1 MSVLSPLSRGLLK
14 AVGFSALAIAALPAV
29 PAWAQSA
36 DLVVNSS
43 TAPSNLDPAWAC
55 GLPEISFLQ
64 NFYVRLVQYGT
75 KDGPQGTKVVD
86 YGTVQPYLA
95 ESLNVSDDG
104 KVYTFKLR
112 DGFKFESGAPVD
124 AAAVKYSF
132 DRVLK
137 MAGCGRF
144 FLTDG
149 FIDPVII
156 ESVEAPDAQ
165 TVIITLNRPNA
176 NMLVDWATHAGSIVD
191 PAVVEAHGG
200 VVEGQPN
207 EYMSS
212 NVAASGPFLLE
223 SYTPNQ
229 SARMVANPNFAGEPA
244 ASKAIQVNWI
254 AAAPTLLLQART
266 GQADITFGISKQA
279 ATTLKD
285 SQDVKVIAYTN
296 PFVQQMMLPN
306 GKAPWDNVKVREAV
320 AHAVPYQQIVDRVAY
335 GYGTLS
341 YGPIP
346 PSLPGFKPELSEPVD
361 FDMDKAKAL
370 LAESGVTL
378 PMDVEVLI
386 QEGDATQQQIATVLQ
401 STWADLGI
409 NLKIR
414 VAPGAEYQD
423 LTQGHKVQSLM
434 RLDGPGV
441 FEPGYYF
448 GYDVMCNNPNNLT
461 EFCDPAVDE
470 LVVKLR
476 ATSDLTQRQAILDE
490 ITKAWRAQYPK
501 LQFFEDQPVV
511 VLSKAVTDFTFAP
524 LPDYR
529 TWRK

>member
-1 MSVLSPLSRGLLK
+1 MGTNTPLMRSLTK
-14 AVGFSALAIAALPAV
+14 VVGISTLALAAMQAM
-29 PAWAQSA
+29 PAWAQPG
-36 DLVVNSS
+36 DLVVNSA

-64 NFYVRLVQYGT
+64 NFYVRLVQYGV
-75 KDGPQGTKVVD
+75 KDGPEGTKVVD
-86 YGTVQPYLA
+86 FGTVEPYLA
-95 ESLNVSDDG
+95 KSWTVSEDG
-104 KVYTFKLR
+104 KVYTFKLNE
-112 DGFKFESGAPVD
+112 GYTFQSGAPVD

-132 DRVLK
+132 ERVLK
-137 MAGCGRF
+137 MAACGRF

-156 ESVEAPDAQ
+156 TSIEAPDPT
-165 TVIITLNRPNA
+165 TVVITLNRPNA
-176 NMLVDWATHAGSIVD
+176 NMLVDWATQAGSIVD
-191 PAVVEAHGG
+191 ASVIEAKGG
-200 VVEGQPN
+200 VVAGQPN
-207 EYMSS
+207 VYMSS
-212 NVAASGPFLLE
+212 NVTASGPVLLE

-229 SARMVANPNFAGEPA
+229 SARMVANPTFAGTAPA
-244 ASKAIQVNWI
+244 SSAIQVNWI

-266 GQADITFGISKQA
+266 GEADITFGISKQA
-279 ATTLKD
+279 VTTLKTNP
-285 SQDVKVIAYTN
+285 DVRVIAYTN
-296 PFVQQMMLPN
+296 PFIQQMMLPN
-306 GKAPWDNVKVREAV
+306 TKAPWDNVKVREAV

-335 GYGTLS
+335 GYGTLF
-341 YGPIP
+341 YGPVP
-346 PSLPGFKPELSEPVD
+346 PSMAGYNESLSKPVD
-361 FDMDKAKAL
+361 FDLDKAKAL
-370 LAESGVTL
+370 LAESGITL
-378 PMDVEVLI
+378 PVDVEVLI
-386 QEGDATQQQIATVLQ
+386 QEGDVTQQQIATVLQ

-441 FEPGYYF
+441 FEAGYYF
-448 GYDVMCNNPNNLT
+448 GYDVICNNSNNLT
-461 EFCDPAVDE
+461 EFCDPEVDK

-476 ATSDLTQRQAILDE
+476 ETSDATERQAVLDQ
-490 ITKAWRAQYPK
+490 ITEKWRAQFPK

-511 VLSKAVTDFTFAP
+511 VLSKAVTDFTFSP